1 MQQNRPPGGGL
12 EDLLALQFQDQLA
25 EQDEQTQGL
34 LKAIVDVVDAFGRLL
49 GDGQPV
55 AEGAVYRENIRLI
68 DKELKK
74 AVLEHGVEL
83 IGVPGESAEPDTHL
97 VSEVRTGTGRPDEEV
112 VEVLQQGYRFRGRVL
127 RPATVTVAADVAAP
141 TEDEEQR

>member
-1 MQQNRPPGGGL
+1 MHQNRPPGGGL

-49 GDGQPV
+49 GDGPV

-83 IGVPGESAEPDTHL
+83 IGVLGESAEPDTHL

-127 RPATVTVAADVAAP
+127 RPATVTVAAP
-141 TEDEEQR
+141 EPKNRTEEQR